1 MTELSFLI
9 DLLFNHRLPKSARD
23 AVVTRVKEIEIH
35 PMAMYGSMPKMNP
48 LPVYAQPPGMAP
60 QSSSTLAALARH
72 PDLVAQMTATTIGMA
87 PSQPVV
93 ESTQPLVIAQ
103 TPAAAAAMAQ
113 RQATILQAQTGK
125 PMAGETRPRKF

>member
-9 DLLFNHRLPKSARD
+9 DLLLNHRLPKATRD
-23 AVVTRVKEIEIH
+23 AVAVRIREVEGKAPTPSWIMPANSNNSYQVTT
-35 PMAMYGSMPKMNP
+35 
-48 LPVYAQPPGMAP
+48 LPNQPAGLAP
-60 QSSSTLAALARH
+60 QSPSTLAALARH
-72 PDLVAQMTATTIGMA
+72 PDLVAEMTRQAEA
-87 PSQPVV
+87 PSANVA
-93 ESTQPLVIAQ
+93 VIAQ